1 MAINT
6 PAPTAAY
13 VANLGQHA
21 VDFRD
26 ALQRLLT
33 DATYLNEQ
41 GGATFLQS
49 LGLDS
54 GDASTIASTIGA
66 ITPDNEVVQQV
77 QAFITSTVFLWG
89 GN

>member
-1 MAINT
+1 MTVNV

-13 VANLGQHA
+13 ISNLGQHA
-21 VDFRD
+21 VNFRN
-26 ALQRLLT
+26 ALQVLMT

-41 GGATFLQS
+41 GGSTFLQS
-49 LGLDS
+49 LGLDAQ
-54 GDASTIASTIGA
+54 DAQTIAATIGA